1 MTAKEKKVVFTLIGV
16 MIVIL
21 LIVLVVKAFG
31 NAGNDKQNIADSNKV
46 INNTGV
52 GNKEKYSAELN
63 DGTKLNTSED
73 LQNKKTYKTVEID
86 GIQVT
91 TDTNGN
97 SAIIANIKNTG
108 STTFVAETVSI
119 TLLGENNTVIRKLD
133 VGIPELKAGET
144 KQLNHMVT
152 GSIANIKDFK
162 VEAK

>member
-1 MTAKEKKVVFTLIGV
+1 MTDKEKKVVFTLVGV
-16 MIVIL
+16 MVVIL
-21 LIVLVVKAFG
+21 LIVLCVKAFG
-31 NAGNDKQNIADSNKV
+31 NGGESKQNVANSNK
-46 INNTGV
+46 ISTNIGAENN
-52 GNKEKYSAELN
+52 EKYSTELN

-73 LQNKKTYKTVEID
+73 LQNTKTYKTVEIS

-97 SAIIANIKNTG
+97 SSIIANLKNTG
-108 STTFVAETVSI
+108 NAKFVAESVSM

-133 VGIPELKAGET
+133 VAIPELEAGQT

-162 VEAK
+162 IEAK